1 MAPDSFQR
9 LAAPLI
15 SVIIATKNRQEDLI
29 RVLRS
34 LERNTFK
41 NFEVIVAD
49 QSTVPN
55 SIDTK
60 QFPYLPQLVHVF
72 VPSGGKSSALNHA
85 LSKARGRLFA
95 FTDDDCIVSA
105 RWLSV
110 ISQIAQKHRRQSAF
124 FGRTVPYKPNIHKGR
139 ICPSIFTSTKRTI
152 ISVPTPHFRSIGF
165 GNNMAIR
172 KSAIES
178 SGLFKTWLGPG
189 SIGSNAEDAEM
200 ALRLLIEH
208 HTILYEPT
216 MTVSHNRWL
225 TKDQMSA
232 QTRSYTCG
240 ETACYGYFAFQ
251 GFSFA
256 VPIVKSSFLTIIRQI
271 TSGKQVTHELRHFLI
286 AIWGL
291 VVALW
296 YARRDPVAKRP
307 NINLPEKSLS

>member
-1 MAPDSFQR
+1 MAPVRIQK
-9 LAAPLI
+9 LATPHI

-49 QSTVPN
+49 QSTTPKH
-55 SIDTK
+55 IDTT
-60 QFPYLPQLVHVF
+60 QFPNLPKLIHVL
-72 VPSGGKSSALNHA
+72 VPSGGKSTALNYA
-85 LSKARGRLFA
+85 LSKARGRLLA
-95 FTDDDCIVSA
+95 FTDDDCIVSPK
-105 RWLSV
+105 WVSV
-110 ISQIAQKHRRQSAF
+110 ISQIAHTHTRQSAF
-124 FGRTVPYKPNIHKGR
+124 FGRTVPYKPRVHNER
-139 ICPSIFTSTKRTI
+139 TCPSIFTNTKRVI
-152 ISVPTPHFRSIGF
+152 ISAPTPHFQSIGF

-200 ALRLLIEH
+200 SIRLLIQH

-216 MTVSHNRWL
+216 MIVSHNRWL
-225 TKDQMSA
+225 TNDQMLA

-256 VPIVKSSFLTIIRQI
+256 VPIVKSSFHTIIRQI
-271 TSGKQVTHELRHFLI
+271 ASGKQVLHELRHLLVGL
-286 AIWGL
+286 WGL

-296 YARRDPVAKRP
+296 FTWRDPISKSKR
-307 NINLPEKSLS
+307 